1 MQPRL
6 LGLQSATPP
15 YVIDQADAAAV
26 ARRLFAEV
34 RDISRL
40 AGVFTNTGIR
50 RRYSCVPIDW
60 YETGH
65 GWAERTALFQ
75 ASAVDLLEQVARKLL
90 DEAGLTADAID
101 VLVVVSTTGVATPS
115 LDALLVQRMGLRR
128 DVQRLPIFGLGCAGG
143 VIGLARAAALAKAAP
158 GARVMFLAVELCAL
172 TFRKNDVSKS
182 NIVASALFGDGC
194 AGALLSTEGEG
205 PAIGGAFEHTWPDSL
220 DVMGWDVE
228 DDGLKARFAQS
239 IPTLVANGFRPLM
252 DEFLER
258 QQLALGDIDAFA
270 CHPGGAKVLDA
281 LEDALDMQRGDLVE
295 SREVLTEFG
304 NMSAV
309 TVLFVAQR
317 MRLAGRRTVMTAL
330 GPGFTAA
337 FLTLD
342 GR

>member
-1 MQPRL
+1 MQSRL

-15 YVIDQADAAAV
+15 YVIDQDDAAAV

-115 LDALLVQRMGLRR
+115 LDALLVQRM
-128 DVQRLPIFGLGCAGG
+128 AGG
-143 VIGLARAAALAKAAP
+143 VIGLARAAALASAAP

-205 PAIGGAFEHTWPDSL
+205 PAIGGAFEHTWPNSL

-239 IPTLVANGFRPLM
+239 IPTLVADGFRPLM

-258 QQLALGDIDAFA
+258 QHLALSDIDAFA

-281 LEDALDMQRGDLVE
+281 LEDALDMKRGDLVE